1 MLSSNCLRKNDFY
14 EHSDSQQ
21 VANSTFFVSLGTSS
35 TLDRPEDDSEEN
47 LWFKWGHIV
56 NDWENNW
63 KKQNAQIRELV
74 RRGVPLHFR
83 AIVWQ
88 LLCGA
93 NDAPEKKLYADY
105 IKVSGFELPLKL
117 LKIVNSKKYDI
128 LFFLND

>member
-1 MLSSNCLRKNDFY
+1 MLSYFDCYLGEFECH
-14 EHSDSQQ
+14 EHSTCRQ
-21 VANSTFFVSLGTSS
+21 VANSRFFVPLGTSS
-35 TLDRPEDDSEEN
+35 TLDRPEDGSEED
-47 LWFKWGHIV
+47 LWVKWGHIV

-105 IKVSGFELPLKL
+105 IKVSK
-117 LKIVNSKKYDI
+117 
-128 LFFLND
+128 

>member
-1 MLSSNCLRKNDFY
+1 MLSYFDCYLGENDFHD
-14 EHSDSQQ
+14 HSVCRQ
-21 VANSTFFVSLGTSS
+21 VANSTFFVPLGTSS
-35 TLDRPEDDSEEN
+35 TLDRPDDDSEEN
-47 LWFKWGHIV
+47 LWVKWGHIV

-105 IKVSGFELPLKL
+105 IKVSEFKL
-117 LKIVNSKKYDI
+117 L
-128 LFFLND
+128 FRF